1 MFFGHDVKPTV
12 INLTPHDI
20 VIDVNGEKT
29 TYRRCGDIARV
40 EMTVVEQPE
49 LFATKIPV
57 VFNTTGKVVGLPDQ
71 IKHATF
77 YLVSKM
83 VADACPER
91 PDVLYP
97 DTGSTAIRNEKGQ
110 IEAVTRL
117 GSARLNYR
125 RCECCHQE
133 DYITLDGICQS
144 CASGMVE

>member
-20 VIDVNGEKT
+20 VVVVNGEKT
-29 TYRRCGDIARV
+29 TYPRSGKVARV
-40 EMTVVEQPE
+40 TMDVVEQPN
-49 LFATKIPV
+49 LFATNIPV
-57 VFNTTGKVVGLPDQ
+57 VFNLPGKVTGIPTKVR
-71 IKHATF
+71 HATF

-83 VADACPER
+83 VADACQER

-97 DTGSTAIRNEKGQ
+97 DTGSTAIRNGKGQ

-133 DYITLDGICQS
+133 DYITLEGICQS